1 MPATRSAALAPL
13 AAGAAI
19 LALTATLSACG
30 SPAKPVADAHAQ
42 VGARAAKQPHA
53 PSPAKSPAHVVP
65 IPTPTR
71 PCTTADVTLTPAHRH
86 ETDGVQIERFTLTP
100 TIATGCTLT
109 GPPHIVPRG
118 PLSPQIPTSTVDLA
132 LSQQGFPDD
141 LNITPPEPTTIPIT
155 PAKPA
160 SFYLAWF
167 AASPVVCVQSNA
179 LAFNAPADTT
189 YTDMRVLTYPVGPI
203 CDGLFYVSSV
213 F

>member
-1 MPATRSAALAPL
+1 MSATRSAALAPL
-13 AAGAAI
+13 AAGAAV

-30 SPAKPVADAHAQ
+30 SHAAAVADAAHAARPH
-42 VGARAAKQPHA
+42 VSPRAAS
-53 PSPAKSPAHVVP
+53 SPAKSEAHAP

-71 PCTTADVTLTPAHRH
+71 PCTTADVTVTPAQRH
-86 ETDGVQIERFTLTP
+86 ETDGVQIERFTVTP
-100 TIATGCTLT
+100 TIPTGCTLT
-109 GPPHIVPRG
+109 GSLSVVPRG
-118 PLSPQIPTSTVDLA
+118 PLSPQLQSSTVDLA

-141 LNITPPEPTTIPIT
+141 LDITPPQPATIPVT
-155 PAKPA
+155 PARPA

-179 LAFNAPADTT
+179 LAFNAPGDKT
-189 YTDMRVLTYPVGPI
+189 YTDMRVLAYPVGPI